1 MAMKTR
7 KALVGVFSAS
17 GLGRAL
23 LVGGG
28 CRTTPTVKAAPAVTV
43 YRADGGTDI
52 SHEIAFGN
60 TRLSRD
66 LRITEVRR
74 QTTEH
79 GLLHPS
85 VTAVSMYGGTL
96 NFEYRFGWFDGSGYE
111 IGADTSSWKPV
122 TLQKGEARTF
132 ESVAPTTDAKEFRLK
147 IRAR

>member
-1 MAMKTR
+1 MTTR
-7 KALVGVFSAS
+7 SALASVLGAS
-17 GLGRAL
+17 GLGLAL

-28 CRTTPTVKAAPAVTV
+28 CRTTPTVKEPRAVTV

-52 SHEIAFGN
+52 SYEISYSN

-66 LRITEVRR
+66 LRVTDIRR

-85 VTAVSMYGGTL
+85 VTVVSMYGGTL
-96 NFEYRFGWFDGSGYE
+96 NFDYRFCWFDGSGYE
-111 IGADTSSWKPV
+111 VGADTSSWKPV

-132 ESVAPTTDAKEFRLK
+132 ESVAPTGEVKEFR
-147 IRAR
+147 IRFRSR